1 MWHEFLIFPY
11 PLIEVGCLEAQAWG
25 GGEGCRMSSS
35 DSRTFPAIAFTC
47 LLQQGGPHYL
57 CQATVK
63 QSRKKTGAREMAQQ
77 LGALAL
83 VWDQRSPHIRQF
95 TTPVIPAPKDPMYFP

>member
-1 MWHEFLIFPY
+1 MLHGFLIFPY
-11 PLIEVGCLEAQAWG
+11 PLLEVGCLEAQAWG
-25 GGEGCRMSSS
+25 GGEGCMMSSS
-35 DSRTFPAIAFTC
+35 DSRAFPAMHSSVSSSSE
-47 LLQQGGPHYL
+47 GPHYL

-63 QSRKKTGAREMAQQ
+63 QSRKKTEAREMAQQ

-83 VWDQRSPHIRQF
+83 AGGPEF